1 MKKCV
6 RFSLLEGGV
15 GGSLSFVSLGPT
27 YESRLINPMK
37 VHDYFS
43 LLHRGVGVSQITS
56 RGERRAF
63 GLLRSPHVHRGGGV
77 TQTTTRGE
85 RRAFG
90 LLRSPHV
97 SLLTYQ
103 GERRPSAFLRRPV
116 VPGKPSKSNLDINE
130 VVFTP

>member
-15 GGSLSFVSLGPT
+15 GGSLSFVILGPT

-56 RGERRAF
+56 
-63 GLLRSPHVHRGGGV
+63 
-77 TQTTTRGE
+77 RGE